1 MKHNQIAKLL
11 LQINAIKLKPKNPF
25 TWSSGKKSPI
35 YCDNRLTLSYPDIR
49 KKIQEKLIVLAKK
62 EFKEANL
69 IAGVATAGIPHGVLM
84 ANKMNLPFIY
94 VRSSE
99 KKHGRENKIEG
110 EIGKNKKILIVED
123 LISTGKSSIQ
133 VADTLKNVGCEI
145 VGIISIF
152 NYNFL
157 ETEERLIQERIKY
170 SSLCNFEELIK
181 VAEQESYIS
190 KKEIEIITNWH
201 SDF

>member
-1 MKHNQIAKLL
+1 MRHNQIAKLL

-35 YCDNRLTLSYPDIR
+35 YCDNRLTLSYPKIR
-49 KKIQEKLIVLAKK
+49 KIIQEKLIALAKK
-62 EFKEANL
+62 EFKETNL

-84 ANKMNLPFIY
+84 ANKMSLPFIY

-110 EIGKNKKILIVED
+110 EIGKNRKILIVED
-123 LISTGKSSIQ
+123 LISTGKSSLQ
-133 VADTLKNVGCEI
+133 VAEALKNVGCEI

-152 NYNFL
+152 NYNFI
-157 ETEERLIQERIKY
+157 ETEQRLINQKIKY

-181 VAEQESYIS
+181 AAEQENYIS
-190 KKEIEIITNWH
+190 EKEIEIITNWH